1 MKRKVEIGRTY
12 EILDDYR
19 LITPLKYNA
28 VSKTYTCKVV
38 EPVPVNDYDDDDFI
52 VETTDYEYE
61 AELTDVDILYS

>member
-19 LITPLKYNA
+19 LITPLKYNE

-38 EPVPVNDYDDDDFI
+38 EPVAVDNVDNDDFI
-52 VETTDYEYE
+52 VKTTDYEYE
-61 AELTDVDILYS
+61 AELTATDILRR

>member
-1 MKRKVEIGRTY
+1 MRRKVEIGKTY

-19 LITPLKYNA
+19 LITPLRYNK

-38 EPVPVNDYDDDDFI
+38 EPVPVNYNDDDFI

-61 AELTDVDILYS
+61 AELTEVDILYA

>member
-1 MKRKVEIGRTY
+1 MRRKVEIGRTY

-19 LITPLKYNA
+19 LITPLSYND

-38 EPVPVNDYDDDDFI
+38 EPVAVNDDDDDFI

-61 AELTDVDILYS
+61 AELTAVDILYS